1 MPYLPRDLPY
11 GYKPKTRKE
20 KRVLRRIFE
29 LYVTNLENSYPP
41 AAEFARR
48 ANPLLDKEG
57 LLIYSFYQNYQN
69 NNIHFESK

>member
-29 LYVTNLENSYPP
+29 QYVENLENSYP
-41 AAEFARR
+41 
-48 ANPLLDKEG
+48 LLDKED
-57 LLIYSFYQNYQN
+57 LLIYSFL
-69 NNIHFESK
+69 SKLSKQ